1 MSGRISLATTMPPR
15 SSRLSRCGTCP
26 LPAGNDCRPRSCLVH
41 RQRVRDETSGGPWG
55 ASRAESDSDTGLR
68 STNSTSHEGAQPS
81 AARVLRG
88 AGGSISRSARPRQAF
103 RNGSRMSR
111 HTLRHTYA
119 AFLIREGAHPKVI
132 QTLMGHTSIKV
143 TLDLYG
149 HLFPGM
155 GEELVE
161 RLDRARQTNVLER
174 LFATDVEPPST
185 S

>member
-1 MSGRISLATTMPPR
+1 
-15 SSRLSRCGTCP
+15 
-26 LPAGNDCRPRSCLVH
+26 
-41 RQRVRDETSGGPWG
+41 
-55 ASRAESDSDTGLR
+55 
-68 STNSTSHEGAQPS
+68 
-81 AARVLRG
+81 
-88 AGGSISRSARPRQAF
+88 
-103 RNGSRMSR
+103 MSR